1 MTISNVSVLVPP
13 RRPDE
18 YGVGSCGTHY
28 FPVANWAE
36 HKERKKIDRVV
47 YQDLR
52 RHPWKGV
59 AQAPHPFGV
68 FHSIASGVD
77 RDMATGA
84 PLDRLRNPASGNGP
98 VLVARTGERPNAFLG
113 PGSADWQ
120 QAVTIKP
127 TPTELMEGVVQ
138 PRGQPA
144 PQSVATPAFDPAQG
158 LQPMEVDGIYNSWN
172 QWRHRGRLVG
182 PAAADIASGRSSSM
196 DGDAR
201 SRRSSL
207 LSAGSYIVRE
217 SPGVVEELTEGI
229 RGMGRGRFM

>member
-77 RDMATGA
+77 HDMATGA

-113 PGSADWQ
+113 PGSTDWQ

-127 TPTELMEGVVQ
+127 TRTELME
-138 PRGQPA
+138 
-144 PQSVATPAFDPAQG
+144 AQG
-158 LQPMEVDGIYNSWN
+158 LQPMEVDGIYSSWN

-182 PAAADIASGRSSSM
+182 PAAADVADDRSSSM